1 MNNSIFFAGDT
12 LLASKNGIGNIVS
25 DSLRGLFL
33 ESDAVCVNLE
43 TVLIEGCSGSQKAFN
58 ISTPPNNVKFLRE
71 NNIGIVNIA
80 NNHSCDFGNKGRE
93 FTENVLSKENIKI
106 IGASTSNRL
115 FVELGNGITVGLL
128 AYTNFAGEGLEKLCV
143 PSILEDV
150 KQLKEASKCKY
161 VVVNLH
167 WGEEYVAYPR
177 PLQQRIAHSL
187 IEGGVDVIIGHHP
200 HCMQGFEKYKNGIVF
215 YSLGN
220 FNFHVDHPYSES
232 LLETKYA
239 YCVRLYFDENI
250 RYEIIP
256 VFIDTDWVPDILEKE
271 TNSKVLNYIEDI
283 SKPLERRLS
292 STFWFTQASV
302 HHFKNNMPAW
312 HMRIK
317 KYGIKHFLQ
326 MLVWLIRPGTIKYY
340 FGLLNYPFR
349 DRIELS
355 NYISKQ

>member
-12 LLASKNGIGNIVS
+12 LLASKNGLGNIVS

-167 WGEEYVAYPR
+167 W
-177 PLQQRIAHSL
+177 
-187 IEGGVDVIIGHHP
+187 
-200 HCMQGFEKYKNGIVF
+200 
-215 YSLGN
+215 
-220 FNFHVDHPYSES
+220 
-232 LLETKYA
+232 
-239 YCVRLYFDENI
+239 
-250 RYEIIP
+250 
-256 VFIDTDWVPDILEKE
+256 W
-271 TNSKVLNYIEDI
+271 
-283 SKPLERRLS
+283 
-292 STFWFTQASV
+292 
-302 HHFKNNMPAW
+302 
-312 HMRIK
+312 
-317 KYGIKHFLQ
+317 
-326 MLVWLIRPGTIKYY
+326 
-340 FGLLNYPFR
+340 
-349 DRIELS
+349 
-355 NYISKQ
+355 